1 MSLESQSSQ
10 TSLGPEPFS
19 CEPQPERDV
28 CRVLT
33 RGSLDVAA
41 APVLDAQLREL
52 RDAGFRRLVVD
63 LSGLAFMDSSGLR
76 LLLGWSDEA
85 GRDGF
90 ELAVVPGPPAVQ
102 RVFELTGAT
111 ELLPFV
117 PH

>member
-1 MSLESQSSQ
+1 M
-10 TSLGPEPFS
+10 
-19 CEPQPERDV
+19 
-28 CRVLT
+28 LT

-76 LLLGWSDEA
+76 LLLGWNDEA